1 MNTNTTDE
9 QLLRAFVKGD
19 RASLG
24 ELADR
29 YETSLLGLAGGLLGT
44 RTRAC
49 DAVQEAWLRVIRH
62 SASFNGSSSFKT
74 WMYRIT
80 INCCRDLH
88 RKRVP
93 RNSSDE
99 QRQNP
104 KTQTPPEDDLI
115 HRERNSELH
124 RAIIAL
130 DRTKRETILLC
141 YHDSMNHQQAAEV
154 LNIPLGTLKSRLNA
168 ALNELR
174 RAMRVE
180 ATK

>member
-1 MNTNTTDE
+1 MDTKTTDE
-9 QLLRAFVKGD
+9 QLLRAFVNGD

-29 YETSLLGLAGGLLGT
+29 YEKPLLGLAGGLLGT

-49 DAVQEAWLRVIRH
+49 DAVQDAWLRVIRH

-88 RKRVP
+88 RKRVSRSGSDQQQ
-93 RNSSDE
+93 RNSK
-99 QRQNP
+99 R
-104 KTQTPPEDDLI
+104 QTPPEDDLI
-115 HRERNSELH
+115 HRERNSDLH
-124 RAIIAL
+124 RAISAL
-130 DRTKRETILLC
+130 NRTKRETILLC

-168 ALNELR
+168 ALKELR
-174 RAMRVE
+174 QAMRVE
-180 ATK
+180 AIR

>member
-1 MNTNTTDE
+1 MDTKTTDE
-9 QLLRAFVKGD
+9 QLLRAFATGD
-19 RASLG
+19 QTCLG
-24 ELADR
+24 ELAQR
-29 YETSLLGLAGGLLGT
+29 YEASLLGLAGGLLGA

-62 SASFNGSSSFKT
+62 STSFNGSSSFKT

-99 QRQNP
+99 QQRNP

-124 RAIIAL
+124 EAIRAL

-174 RAMRVE
+174 QVMRVE
-180 ATK
+180 ATL